1 MTWGRRLKL
10 YLIGF
15 GIGLIICFILFRN
28 RGCGNW
34 MPGPRVTSFISFSK
48 RINADSSLL
57 CKLSCE
63 GISVDDIR
71 KAAPAGT
78 VDFGK
83 SNAQKEPAHE
93 YDVTMTIKGKKLE
106 FYIAE
111 NMNDSTAQ
119 ILLVTPMPDGEK
131 CGCK

>member
-15 GIGLIICFILFRN
+15 GIGLVICFILFRN
-28 RGCGNW
+28 RNLSDW
-34 MPGPRVTSFISFSK
+34 FPSSHVKNFISLSK
-48 RINADSSLL
+48 KIDADSSLL
-57 CKLSCE
+57 CKLKCE
-63 GISVDDIR
+63 GISMEDIR
-71 KAAPAGT
+71 KASVDGD

-83 SNAQKEPAHE
+83 SNTSKEPAHE
-93 YDVTMTIKGKKLE
+93 YDVTMTLKGKKLE

-111 NMNDSTAQ
+111 NMNDSTAK
-119 ILLVTPMPDGEK
+119 ILMVNPPLNGES